1 MLLKLNISN
10 YALIDNL
17 NLNFYEGFSAI
28 TGETGAGKS
37 ILLKAL
43 NLLLGDRA
51 DYSVLKQNDKKCII
65 EAEFNVEKIISK
77 SFFEELDIDYDAH
90 TIIRREFTT
99 SGKSRMFINDTPVN
113 LSTLK
118 SLGDKLVKIHTQ
130 HQTLDLFDK
139 TFQMEVLDGVAGL
152 YDEVKQ
158 YKKDYKTYLNLKL
171 QLSQLQISETK
182 NRKEK
187 DYLTFLIDE
196 LNQAN
201 LDGINVKELQSEY
214 NTIQNWSVVKE
225 SLQNAKGV
233 FQDES
238 TSPIH
243 SIDILLTILYPLKDI
258 DSKYSELILRLNSAK
273 IELQDIES
281 EIENLSD
288 VDDLDEEKAIEIKE
302 KIEAINALSYKHNV
316 NSIEELIELKHQF
329 EKQIS
334 EFSSVEHQINDIQL
348 KLSNLKTSLHQQ
360 AEFLNKKRIESIS
373 SLQKEV
379 NGWLEDMSMPNA
391 ELKIELLTEKQLN
404 YLGLNTIDFL
414 FKTNKGGDYLSIKK
428 TASGGELSRLML
440 SILVVIAKT
449 KALPTLIFDEI
460 DTGVSGEVAS
470 KMANVFKQL
479 SQTSQLIVITHL
491 PQVAGKA
498 THHYH
503 VSKFDVN
510 DKTNTK
516 VIQLKEAERI
526 NELAKMLSG
535 EQLTDTA
542 IENAKQLIK

>member
-187 DYLTFLIDE
+187 DYLTFLINE

-201 LDGINVKELQSEY
+201 LDGVKVAELQAEY